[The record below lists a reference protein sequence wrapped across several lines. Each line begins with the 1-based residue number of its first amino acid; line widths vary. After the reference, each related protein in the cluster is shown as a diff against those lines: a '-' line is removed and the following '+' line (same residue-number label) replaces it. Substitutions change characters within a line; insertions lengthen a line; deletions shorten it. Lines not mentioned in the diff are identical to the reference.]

1 MADPTLRAEPSLEVP
16 MSDHERLVVSVPE
29 AARLLDISR
38 THAYELIAR
47 GELPSIRLGRRI
59 LVPLRPLLR
68 LLEGAGA
75 SLG

>member
-1 MADPTLRAEPSLEVP
+1 MPHD
-16 MSDHERLVVSVPE
+16 ERLVVSVPE
-29 AARLLDISR
+29 AARLLGISR

-59 LVPLRPLLR
+59 LVPLRPLMR

-75 SLG
+75 SLS

>member
-1 MADPTLRAEPSLEVP
+1 MPD
-16 MSDHERLVVSVPE
+16 DERLVVSVPE
-29 AARLLDISR
+29 AAMLLGISR

-59 LVPLRPLLR
+59 LVPVRPLLR

-75 SLG
+75 SPR